1 MPDESTRNWL
11 LQLELAALDAGKTSI
26 EEVTDE
32 EVSDE
37 ERESFDR
44 GLKYLKEVRD
54 MLGPEEFSKITIDVG
69 YDY

>member
-37 ERESFDR
+37 ERESFNR

-54 MLGPEEFSKITIDVG
+54 QLGPEEFSKITIDVG

>member
-44 GLKYLKEVRD
+44 VLKYLTEVRD
-54 MLGPEEFSKITIDVG
+54 QLGPEEFSKITIDVG

>member
-1 MPDESTRNWL
+1 MLSESTRNWL
-11 LQLELAALDAGKTSI
+11 VQLEVEALETGKTSI

-37 ERESFDR
+37 ERAAFDR
-44 GLKYLKEVRD
+44 GLKYLKEFRD
-54 MLGPEEFSKITIDVG
+54 EIGPEEFSKITIDVG